1 MIARR
6 HQSYDRLRAW
16 GYTRVIYPGLHPQ
29 IYGGLGR
36 RMMELEEREHLPLEE
51 NRNRQWQDL
60 RRLLRHAEESSPFY
74 QRRFAD
80 ANLHADEI
88 QSFEDLAKIPPLT
101 RDDLRHHLEDI
112 YSRKFRREDLKQSA
126 TGGTTDTPVPILR
139 SSESIRW
146 KNAVLLRLN
155 AWAGFLPGD
164 KVFYLWGALQDYS
177 ENPSLR
183 WRLYDRYLMRQV
195 WAPTS
200 LLNGEVLESY
210 RQKINQFRPRII
222 YAYPTPLALFC
233 EYLRD
238 SGRTFHRPQ
247 SVIFT
252 AEPLLATQRRVI
264 EEVLRC
270 PVFEHYGSRDFG
282 MIAAECEAHQG
293 LHVNPAAAF
302 VEFIPLH
309 GAEEE
314 GLHEILVTDLL
325 NYGMPLIRYRINDC
339 AMLGPERC
347 PCGMGFPLIQQIAGR
362 TTDNFL
368 LPSGDVVP
376 GISLT
381 NRVIQVCPGIK
392 KIQVIQEALCDF
404 RVRYV
409 RGDGFAQED
418 LNHLREK
425 LNVYFGDSIKWSFE
439 HTAEIPREKS
449 GKTRLCISRVYNSSP
464 IHSQN
469 FK

>member
-1 MIARR
+1 M
-6 HQSYDRLRAW
+6 
-16 GYTRVIYPGLHPQ
+16 G
-29 IYGGLGR
+29 
-36 RMMELEEREHLPLEE
+36 
-51 NRNRQWQDL
+51 
-60 RRLLRHAEESSPFY
+60 
-74 QRRFAD
+74 
-80 ANLHADEI
+80 
-88 QSFEDLAKIPPLT
+88 
-101 RDDLRHHLEDI
+101 
-112 YSRKFRREDLKQSA
+112 
-126 TGGTTDTPVPILR
+126 
-139 SSESIRW
+139 
-146 KNAVLLRLN
+146 
-155 AWAGFLPGD
+155 
-164 KVFYLWGALQDYS
+164 
-177 ENPSLR
+177 
-183 WRLYDRYLMRQV
+183 QV

-200 LLNGEVLESY
+200 LLNEEILESY
-210 RQKINQFRPRII
+210 RQKINQFQPRII

-238 SGRTFHRPQ
+238 SSRTFHRPQ
-247 SVIFT
+247 SVICT
-252 AEPLLATQRRVI
+252 AEPLLAAQRRMI
-264 EEVLRC
+264 EEVLHC

-302 VEFIPLH
+302 VESIPLE

-339 AMLGPERC
+339 TMLGPERC
-347 PCGMGFPLIQQIAGR
+347 PCGMGYPLIQPIAGR

-392 KIQVIQEALCDF
+392 KIQVIQEALCEF

-418 LNHLREK
+418 LNHLKEK
-425 LNVYFGDSIKWSFE
+425 LNVYFGDSVRWSFE
-439 HTAEIPREKS
+439 QTAEIPREKS
-449 GKTRLCISRVYNSSP
+449 GKTRLCISRVFNGSP